1 VARALLKH
9 CDIQSLVHSR
19 SYIDDRGQVADL
31 DPAKVVDN
39 ATKNASPALTQ
50 KVIVGLKFLSD
61 PALTAGTIR
70 AGTVAR
76 QGGMTRCRQDLANFP
91 QNA

>member
-1 VARALLKH
+1 MARALLKH

-61 PALTAGTIR
+61 PPSQEDATEQQFWM
-70 AGTVAR
+70 R
-76 QGGMTRCRQDLANFP
+76 QEEEQAAQP
-91 QNA
+91 